1 MRSAAILAPAVS
13 AGLLLLAAQPASA
26 MTGQC
31 FWQQLQAPTRQALLD
46 GYQRLGPQV
55 LDRVQISDRELG
67 AIDSA
72 CGPGPD
78 ALKER
83 LLSAVVLEHGS
94 AVFLK
99 GWLHWDD
106 AAMEAAWSRLSPD
119 QARLLRRDA
128 NAILAGEQPADQS
141 LTDAIGEFLDRE
153 PGRDSAGVVD
163 QVRGYLTSR
172 AIREAIERRG

>member
-1 MRSAAILAPAVS
+1 MRSAATLTLPTAV
-13 AGLLLLAAQPASA
+13 GVLLLMAGPASA
-26 MTGQC
+26 LSGQC
-31 FWQQLQAPTRQALLD
+31 FWNQLQALTRGALVQ

-55 LDRVQISDRELG
+55 LDRVQISDGELA
-67 AIDSA
+67 AIDSN

-99 GWLHWDD
+99 GWMHWDD
-106 AAMEAAWSRLSPD
+106 QGIQQAWGRIDPD
-119 QARLLRRDA
+119 QSQILRGQA
-128 NAILAGEQPADQS
+128 EALVAGAQQPEQS
-141 LTDAIGEFLDRE
+141 LSRAIGEFLGHDPERDE
-153 PGRDSAGVVD
+153 PGVAD

-172 AIREAIERRG
+172 AIREAIERRS